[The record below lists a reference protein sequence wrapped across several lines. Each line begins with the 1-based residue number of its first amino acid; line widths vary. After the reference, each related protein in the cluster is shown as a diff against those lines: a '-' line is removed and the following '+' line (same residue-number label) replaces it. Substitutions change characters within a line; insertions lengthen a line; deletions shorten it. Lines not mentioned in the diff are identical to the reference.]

1 MLEEDKDLKS
11 TTPTSTL
18 RNLTKTIASWTQN
31 KKKVIIKIKVEI
43 IETENRKLGKLMK
56 PKTGS
61 LRTLIKI
68 VKPLVGWSRIKKRH

>member
-18 RNLTKTIASWTQN
+18 RNLTKIIASWTQN

-43 IETENRKLGKLMK
+43 TEIENRKLGKLMK

-61 LRTLIKI
+61 LRILIKI
-68 VKPLVGWSRIKKRH
+68 VKPLVGWSRIK